1 MFAFKNSLFRM
12 RSVQPSLSLAF
23 RGNTSFAAACVAGAN
38 RAFSTGSISSG
49 ATKLG
54 RALEKEIKYENDN
67 YTQLED
73 IETYLND
80 SGFQFSE
87 QANGIMMTLS
97 KTVGDKKVDIVFEAR

>member
-1 MFAFKNSLFRM
+1 MLSFKNSLFRM
-12 RSVQPSLSLAF
+12 RSMKPSLSLAF
-23 RGNTSFAAACVAGAN
+23 RGNTCFAAACVAGAN
-38 RAFSTGSISSG
+38 RAFSSSAISSG

-87 QANGIMMTLS
+87 QSNGIQMTLS
-97 KTVGDKKVDIVFEAR
+97 KTVGDKKIDIVFDAR

>member
-1 MFAFKNSLFRM
+1 MLSFKNSLFRM
-12 RSVQPSLSLAF
+12 RSMKPSLSLVF

-38 RAFSTGSISSG
+38 RAFSSSAISSG

-87 QANGIMMTLS
+87 QSNGIQMTLS
-97 KTVGDKKVDIVFEAR
+97 KTVGDKKIDIVFDAR